1 MRTIQTTPKGY
12 YYAEV
17 NRIEC
22 LAWGGLGDCDLCGKP
37 FAKGYLVP
45 VLSGCICPDC
55 FNSWLKREVA
65 YQEDLY
71 TQDQIAESYFKNYL
85 GKNIIMPAD
94 YCDRKI
100 EELAKENEKLLKD
113 IDKLNA
119 KIDMELK
126 DVFPELGGDFDES
139 E

>member
-1 MRTIQTTPKGY
+1 MRTIQTT
-12 YYAEV
+12 
-17 NRIEC
+17 
-22 LAWGGLGDCDLCGKP
+22 
-37 FAKGYLVP
+37 
-45 VLSGCICPDC
+45 
-55 FNSWLKREVA
+55 
-65 YQEDLY
+65 
-71 TQDQIAESYFKNYL
+71 
-85 GKNIIMPAD
+85 D

-100 EELAKENEKLLKD
+100 EELSKENEKLLKD